1 MKTIRFQIL
10 IIFILF
16 LFGCSQK
23 GIENL
28 VKTNFE
34 KEVPLRGN
42 LEFSFD
48 EDKVDKSKLN
58 RWTTIRY
65 ITFSPSI
72 SGRFKWK
79 SPRELVFSPYS
90 RLKPATEY
98 VAIFSETI
106 FKDLPVPERTLVFST
121 PFLQLKDASAF
132 WTTTNTGDMQLQIN
146 LDFNYRV
153 EPNEVAALLSVEIND
168 KPHEFILAKKYE
180 SKKISFY
187 IPDIPIEDRDF
198 IAKIKI
204 QKGLKAV
211 DFASETSSELTKT
224 TKIPSPYD
232 FKIKKVEAKHDGF
245 KGSISIQVSQEVAEQ
260 NIKSFIQID
269 PKVNFTVKTNKDY
282 ITIESADFNV
292 DKKYELIIA
301 KGLQGKL
308 KGKLKYEY
316 NQLVGFGKIKPTIS
330 FVNNKSVYLSG
341 KGNRYLELNI
351 INVEE
356 VEVHIYKLY
365 KNNIIPYFRNDFYY
379 SHSNY
384 NIGFEDYINRPG
396 NLGDEVWKADY
407 KTEELPKNG
416 KVRFLKL
423 DFEEKIGKHDGIY
436 IVEVKSKESNWLRE
450 RKIVAISDIGL
461 IAKAGKNTITVFANS
476 IRSAKSLAGVQLQ
489 FYGRNNQKLAEAVTN
504 AKGMAVIKTP
514 EAITP
519 NFKTALITANYHT
532 DFNFLPLTRT
542 LITTSRFDV
551 GGKRSNLAGYDAYIY
566 GDRDIYRPGE
576 TIHIATIIRDE
587 NWKTPVEL
595 PVNMKITTPRGKE
608 FKTIRKTL
616 DANGAFETNIQLP
629 ASAFT
634 GSYTA
639 EVFTSNN
646 IFLGSKVIT
655 VEEFMPD
662 RIKLNTNISKTEVK
676 PGEIFQI
683 QLEAIN
689 LFGPP
694 AANRNYE
701 IEMSLKNKYF
711 RPKKYTDY
719 NFSIHGRR
727 SRFNKIVRTGKTDKQ
742 GTAKESFE
750 IPPMY
755 KNMGYMGANFFITVF
770 DETGRPVSRQQ
781 YADIYT
787 QDVFFGIKMPDYY
800 NKTGARMKIPIIAV
814 DKNGDAQ
821 SGIKTDIQLIKH
833 EYRTVLSRNYGSYF
847 RYRSEHEEIVLEEKT
862 VTINKSGSEYLFTPK
877 ESGKFEIR
885 VMPHNG
891 NNYVSQHFY
900 AYGIGRTTYSS
911 FEVNNEGTIDIVLDK
926 EHYKKNETAK
936 VLLKTPFSGKVLVTI
951 ENDDVIDHFYLE
963 TDKRAATFELP
974 LNDQFVPNVYISATL
989 FREHQSSDIPLTVA
1003 HGFAPVLVEKP
1014 KNDLPVT
1021 ISAIEKSRSR
1031 TKQKIRVKTTPNT
1044 AVTIAAVDEGI
1055 LQLTGYETP
1064 NPYKF
1069 FYRKRALEVQSYNI
1083 YPFLLPEIDLQS
1095 GKPGGGAGPDLKKR
1109 LNPLPNKRVKLVSF
1123 WSGILKTNNRGIV
1136 DFEIDIPQYSGDLR
1150 IMAVAFKDKAFGSG
1164 HINMKVADP
1173 IVLSVPLPRFL
1184 SPMDTVEIPVM
1195 MSNTTSKNATC
1206 NTNIEVEG
1214 PISVLTQSKQN
1225 ISLNAN
1231 SENRVNYRIVA
1242 KQDIGEA
1249 KVTVKA
1255 LGFGEKFINATDIT
1269 VRPASPLLKNFGSG
1283 VVKAG
1288 ETAKINFDVQNF
1300 IPQSINKELI
1310 VSKSPLIEFAYDL
1323 RYLVQYPYGCL
1334 EQTVSSVFPQLYY
1347 QDLVK
1352 TMMPNQTNTKTPNYN
1367 IQQAIKKLMLMQLYN
1382 GGLTFWPG
1390 SGSESYWGSVYA
1402 AHFLIEAEK
1411 AGYHVD
1417 EDMKNKLLQY
1427 LKTKLK
1433 KKRTFVYFINETT
1446 KRELAP
1452 KEAAYSL
1459 YVLALANDPD
1469 ISAMNYFK
1477 SNRDLLSIEGKYLLA
1492 GAYALSGDKDKFEKV
1507 LPTAFVAKEAIQPP
1521 VVGSLSSRIRD
1532 EAIAL
1537 NTLLEVNPNHSQVP
1551 VLAKHVS
1558 QQLKNKPYLNTQERS
1573 FGFIAMGKIA
1583 RQAAKYQISAE
1594 IQTQKKTSIA
1604 QFQNKTVTLDT
1615 KKLQDNIFHI
1625 LPQSNNQ
1632 QAKLYYFYQSEGI
1645 SYDGSYN
1652 KEDSYM
1658 RVRRSFYNRFG
1669 RKITDNTFTQNDLIV
1684 VQIGITGTTDARINN
1699 VVISDLLP
1707 AGFEIENPRIKKVP
1721 GMGWIKN
1728 KSFPDYIDMRDDR
1741 INLFVDVSN
1750 KTRYYYYLVRAV
1762 SCGTFQLPAI
1772 AADAM
1777 YNGEY
1782 HSYHGDGI
1790 IKIIKKQ

>member
-10 IIFILF
+10 IIWLLL

-28 VKTNFE
+28 VKTNFDS
-34 KEVPLRGN
+34 EVPLRGN
-42 LEFSFD
+42 LEFTFD
-48 EDKVDKSKLN
+48 EDKVDENKLN
-58 RWTTIRY
+58 KWTANQY
-65 ITFSPSI
+65 ITFSPNI

-79 SPRELVFSPYS
+79 SPRELIFSPYS

-106 FKDLPVPERTLVFST
+106 FKDLPVPERTLVFNT
-121 PFLQLKDASAF
+121 PFLQLDDASAF
-132 WTTTNTGDMQLQIN
+132 WTITKTGDMQLQ
-146 LDFNYRV
+146 LDLNFNYRV
-153 EPNEVAALLSVEIND
+153 NPEDVAQLLTIQIND
-168 KPHEFILAKKYE
+168 KPLEFILVKKYE

-187 IPDIPIEDRDF
+187 IPDMIVEDRDF
-198 IAKIKI
+198 IANIKI

-211 DFASETSSELTKT
+211 DFVTQTNSEFTKT
-224 TKIPSPYD
+224 AKIPSPYE
-232 FKIKKVEAKHDGF
+232 FKIKEVKATHDGF
-245 KGSISIQVSQEVAEQ
+245 KGSISVQVSQEVAEQ
-260 NIKSFIQID
+260 NIRNFIQID
-269 PKVNFTVKTNKDY
+269 PKINFTVKTNKDY
-282 ITIESADFNV
+282 IIIESTDFNV

-301 KGLQGKL
+301 KNLQGKL

-316 NQLVGFGKIKPTIS
+316 NQLLGFGKIKPTIS

-341 KGNRYLELNI
+341 TGNRNLELNI
-351 INVEE
+351 INIDEI
-356 VEVHIYKLY
+356 EVHIYKLY
-365 KNNIIPYFRNDFYY
+365 QNNIIPYFRNDYY
-379 SHSNY
+379 YAHSNY
-384 NIGFEDYINRPG
+384 NIGFDDYVDRPG
-396 NLGDEVWKADY
+396 NLGDEVWNADI
-407 KTEELPKNG
+407 KTRELPKKG
-416 KVRFLKL
+416 KVHFLKL
-423 DFEEKIGKHDGIY
+423 DFEEKIGKRDGIY

-504 AKGMAVIKTP
+504 ANGVAVIKTP

-519 NFKTALITANYHT
+519 NFKTALITANYRN
-532 DFNFLPLTRT
+532 DFNFLPLSRT

-551 GGKRSNLAGYDAYIY
+551 GGKRSNLAGYDAFIY

-587 NWKTPVEL
+587 NWKAPAEL
-595 PVNMKITTPRGKE
+595 PVYMKITTPRGKV

-616 DANGAFETNIQLP
+616 DANGAFETSIQLP

-634 GSYTA
+634 GSYTT

-646 IFLGSKVIT
+646 IFLGSKIIT

-662 RIKLNTNISKTEVK
+662 RIKVNTNINKTEVNV
-676 PGEIFQI
+676 GESLEI

-694 AANRNYE
+694 AADRSFE

-711 RPKKYTDY
+711 RPKQYSDY

-742 GTAKESFE
+742 GVAKETFE
-750 IPPMY
+750 IPAMY

-781 YADIYT
+781 NVDIYT
-787 QDVFFGIKMPDYY
+787 QDIFFGIKIPDYY
-800 NKTGARMKIPIIAV
+800 NKTGERMKIPMIAV
-814 DKNGDAQ
+814 DKNGKAQ

-862 VTINKSGSEYLFTPK
+862 VTINASGSEYLFIPK

-885 VMPHNG
+885 VMPHKG

-900 AYGIGRTTYSS
+900 AYGMGRTTYSS

-926 EHYKKNETAK
+926 EQYQNNETAK
-936 VLLKTPFSGKVLVTI
+936 VLLKTPFSGKILVTI
-951 ENDDVIDHFYLE
+951 ENDNVLDNFYLE
-963 TDKRAATFELP
+963 TDKRAASFDLP
-974 LNDQFVPNVYISATL
+974 LNDRFVPNVYISATL

-1003 HGFAPVLVEKP
+1003 HGFAPVMLEN
-1014 KNDLPVT
+1014 KNNELPVT
-1021 ISAIEKSRSR
+1021 ITANEKSRSR
-1031 TKQKIRVKTTPNT
+1031 TKQKIRVKTSPNT

-1055 LQLTGYETP
+1055 LQLTGYQTP
-1064 NPYKF
+1064 NPYQF

-1095 GKPGGGAGPDLKKR
+1095 GKPGGGAGPDLQKR

-1123 WSGILKTNNRGIV
+1123 WSGIQKTNNRGIV
-1136 DFEIDIPQYSGDLR
+1136 DFDIDIPQYSGDLR
-1150 IMAVAFKDKAFGSG
+1150 IMAVAFKNNAFGSN
-1164 HINMKVADP
+1164 HTNMKVADP

-1214 PISVLTQSKQN
+1214 PITVLEQSKQN
-1225 ISLNAN
+1225 ISLDAN

-1242 KQDIGEA
+1242 KQDVGQA

-1255 LGFGEKFINATDIT
+1255 LGFGEKFMNTTDIT

-1283 VVKAG
+1283 VVKAA
-1288 ETAKINFDVQNF
+1288 ETANINFNVQNF
-1300 IPQSINKELI
+1300 IPQSIGKELI
-1310 VSKSPLIEFAYDL
+1310 VSKSPLVEFSYDL
-1323 RYLVQYPYGCL
+1323 RYLVHYPYGCL

-1352 TMMPNQTNTKTPNYN
+1352 TMMQNQIDTRTPNYN
-1367 IQQAIKKLMLMQLYN
+1367 VQEAIKKLMLMQLYN

-1390 SGSESYWGSVYA
+1390 SGSESWWGSVYA

-1417 EDMKNKLLQY
+1417 KDMKNKLLQY

-1433 KKRTFVYFINETT
+1433 KKRTFVYFINQTT
-1446 KRELAP
+1446 KREFAP

-1469 ISAMNYFK
+1469 ISTMNYFK
-1477 SNRDLLSIEGKYLLA
+1477 SNRDLLSMEGKYLLA
-1492 GAYALSGDKDKFEKV
+1492 SAYALSGDKDKFKKV
-1507 LPTAFVAKEAIQPP
+1507 LPAEFVAQQAIQPP
-1521 VVGSLSSRIRD
+1521 VIGSFSSRIRD

-1537 NTLLEVNPNHSQVP
+1537 NALLEINPNHPQVP

-1558 QQLKNKPYLNTQERS
+1558 QQLKNKRYLNTQERS
-1573 FGFIAMGKIA
+1573 FGFLAMGKIA

-1594 IQTQKKTSIA
+1594 IQSSQKNIVA
-1604 QFQNKTVTLDT
+1604 QFQNKTLTLGT
-1615 KKLQDNIFHI
+1615 KELHENIYHI
-1625 LPQSNNQ
+1625 MPQSKNQ

-1658 RVRRSFYNRFG
+1658 RVRRTFYNRFG
-1669 RKITDNTFTQNDLIV
+1669 RKITSNTFTQNDLIV
-1684 VQIGITGTTDARINN
+1684 VQISITGTSNARINN

-1721 GMGWIKN
+1721 GMAWIKN

-1741 INLFVDVSN
+1741 INLFVNVSN

-1762 SCGTFQLPAI
+1762 SCGTFHLPPI

-1790 IKIIKKQ
+1790 VKIKQ